1 MFQQSILDS
10 LQSIFSGQNI
20 QWGELSGFTGGDIAS
35 QIARIYG
42 IEQGDLTPSM
52 FSTITP
58 SMLRAGEHRTYA
70 PQLHA
75 KGQSLLS
82 GLRSGLGGQK
92 ARQAAGGF
100 AGSSGFGRY
109 TGGVKDVYGRE
120 MTGAITEVGQ
130 QRMQG
135 LGNISDLISQWKD
148 VGQRIAYG
156 G

>member
-10 LQSIFSGQNI
+10 LQSLFGNVQWGDLSGFSGQ
-20 QWGELSGFTGGDIAS
+20 DIAS
-35 QIARIYG
+35 QIAQTYG
-42 IEQGDLTPSM
+42 IEDEDLSPAM
-52 FSTITP
+52 FATINP
-58 SMLRAGEHRTYA
+58 QMLAGGSYKTYA
-70 PQLHA
+70 PQLQA

-92 ARQAAGGF
+92 ARKAAGGF
-100 AGSSGFGRY
+100 AGSGGFGSY
-109 TGGVKDVYGRE
+109 TGGVKDVYGKE

-135 LGNISDLISQWKD
+135 LGNISDIINQWKQT
-148 VGQRIAYG
+148 GQRIAYG

>member
-10 LQSIFSGQNI
+10 LQSLFGGNVQWGDLSGFSGQ
-20 QWGELSGFTGGDIAS
+20 DIAS
-35 QIARIYG
+35 QIAQTYG
-42 IEQGDLTPSM
+42 IEDEDLPASM
-52 FSTITP
+52 FATITP
-58 SMLRAGEHRTYA
+58 QMLAGGAHKTYA
-70 PQLHA
+70 PQLQA
-75 KGQSLLS
+75 KGQSLLT

-92 ARQAAGGF
+92 AKQAAGGF
-100 AGSSGFGRY
+100 AGSSGFGSY

-135 LGNISDLISQWKD
+135 LGNISDIINQWKQT
-148 VGQRIAYG
+148 GQRIAYG